1 MRETIAAVVVTYNR
15 SRLLLECLDALLR
28 QTRPVDRIVLIDN
41 ASSDDTVQLLKARG
55 YMANP
60 AIVYSRL
67 SSNTGG
73 AGGFYEGM
81 KTAHEL
87 GADWIWIMDDDAEP
101 LDDALARME
110 PSLAIQN
117 IGGVANLTIGLDDA
131 PQLEHR
137 GWLNLCSTNARAHR
151 VIDPQALT
159 PNMEISFASFV
170 GLAVHR
176 SAIDRIGLPKREFFF
191 RGDDLEYC
199 VRLATLGPLILVPE
213 SKIRHKDGIIAASN
227 FERRRRFGY
236 ESNRVPIDKLWPNYF
251 SLRNLVWIR
260 RHYCGNAIAA
270 GFAARHVL
278 RRALGIMLFDTHRM
292 LRFRFY
298 WNAIADAWGDVFDNE
313 KARNLT
319 RVAPASPN
327 PDAKRKSQAS

>member
-1 MRETIAAVVVTYNR
+1 MTESIAAVVVTYNR

-41 ASSDDTVQLLKARG
+41 ASSDNTVELLKSRG
-55 YMANP
+55 YLDNSV
-60 AIVYSRL
+60 IVYARL
-67 SSNTGG
+67 STNTGG
-73 AGGFYEGM
+73 AGGFYAGM
-81 KTAHEL
+81 KMAHDL
-87 GADWIWIMDDDAEP
+87 GVDWIWIMDDDAEP
-101 LDDALARME
+101 LADALAKME
-110 PSLAIQN
+110 PSFSIQN
-117 IGGVANLTIGLDDA
+117 IGGVTNLTIGLDDA
-131 PQLEHR
+131 PQIEHR

-151 VIDPQALT
+151 VIDPRALT
-159 PNMEISFASFV
+159 PNMRISFASFV

-213 SKIRHKDGIIAASN
+213 SKIRHKDGIIAASKV
-227 FERRRRFGY
+227 ERRRRFGY

-260 RHYCGNAIAA
+260 RRYCGNAIAA

-278 RRALGIMLFDTHRM
+278 RRALGIILFDTHRM

-298 WNAIADAWGDVFDNE
+298 WSAIADAWGDVFDNE

-319 RVAPASPN
+319 RVTPPTAN
-327 PDAKRKSQAS
+327 PPGRI